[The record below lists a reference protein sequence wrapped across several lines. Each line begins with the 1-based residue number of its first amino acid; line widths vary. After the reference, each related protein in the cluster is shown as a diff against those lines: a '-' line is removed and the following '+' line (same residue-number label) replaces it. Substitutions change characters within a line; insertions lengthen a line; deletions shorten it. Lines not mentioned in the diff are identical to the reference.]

1 MIVYTSRWVLP
12 ISRPSIEDGAV
23 GVERGRIAYV
33 GPAGEAP
40 PAERIDLGD
49 SALMPGLVNT
59 HSHLELT
66 AMRGWLEDLPFR
78 KWIIRLTRARQE
90 IMSPERLLAS
100 ARLGIAEGLLAG
112 ITTYADTS
120 ESGVVHRAMRE
131 MGVRGVMYLEVFGP
145 QPAQARPALE
155 ALARQ
160 IAVLRS
166 DDTTLVRVGISP
178 HAPYSVSDELFA
190 GAAEMAIAEQL
201 PIAVHAAESDAEQR
215 LVTEAEGDFADA
227 LRARGI
233 GVAARGASTIAL
245 LDRTGVLR
253 ARPLLIHC
261 VRASRDDIRRIADH
275 ECGVAHCP
283 ASNAKLGHGV
293 ADLAGLLDAKVA
305 VGLGSDSVASN
316 NRMDLIDE
324 ARLAILL
331 GRAVGRRWDS
341 FSSALGLAL
350 ATTGGARA
358 LGLQGE
364 VGALDVGKAA
374 DLAAFPLDGL
384 HAQPVQDPESALL
397 FATSGRGATL
407 VTVAGEEL
415 VRNGQLVQSP
425 AADLG
430 VMRQAAAD
438 LRRFATEGS

>member
-1 MIVYTSRWVLP
+1 M
-12 ISRPSIEDGAV
+12 
-23 GVERGRIAYV
+23 
-33 GPAGEAP
+33 
-40 PAERIDLGD
+40 
-49 SALMPGLVNT
+49 
-59 HSHLELT
+59 
-66 AMRGWLEDLPFR
+66 
-78 KWIIRLTRARQE
+78 
-90 IMSPERLLAS
+90 
-100 ARLGIAEGLLAG
+100 
-112 ITTYADTS
+112 
-120 ESGVVHRAMRE
+120 
-131 MGVRGVMYLEVFGP
+131 
-145 QPAQARPALE
+145 
-155 ALARQ
+155 
-160 IAVLRS
+160 
-166 DDTTLVRVGISP
+166 
-178 HAPYSVSDELFA
+178 
-190 GAAEMAIAEQL
+190 
-201 PIAVHAAESDAEQR
+201 
-215 LVTEAEGDFADA
+215 
-227 LRARGI
+227 
-233 GVAARGASTIAL
+233 
-245 LDRTGVLR
+245 
-253 ARPLLIHC
+253 
-261 VRASRDDIRRIADH
+261 
-275 ECGVAHCP
+275 AHCP

-324 ARLAILL
+324 ARFAILL

>member
-12 ISRPSIEDGAV
+12 ISRPSIEYGAV
-23 GVERGRIAYV
+23 GVERDRIAYV
-33 GPAGEAP
+33 GPVSEAP
-40 PAERIDLGD
+40 EAERIDLGEC
-49 SALMPGLVNT
+49 ALMPGLVNT

-78 KWIIRLTRARQE
+78 KWVIRLTKARQE

-120 ESGVVHRAMRE
+120 ESGAVHQAMRE
-131 MGVRGVMYLEVFGP
+131 MGVRGLMYLEVFGP
-145 QPAQARPALE
+145 QPSQSRPALQ
-155 ALARQ
+155 ALGHRVA
-160 IAVLRS
+160 ALRS
-166 DDTTLVRVGISP
+166 ADTTLVRCGISP

-201 PIAVHAAESDAEQR
+201 PIAVHAAESDAEHR

-233 GVAARGASTIAL
+233 DVAARGVSTIAL

-261 VRASRDDIRRIADH
+261 VRAGRDDIRRIADNG
-275 ECGVAHCP
+275 CAVAHCP
-283 ASNAKLGHGV
+283 ASNAKLGHGI

-305 VGLGSDSVASN
+305 VGIGSDSVASN
-316 NRMDLIDE
+316 NRMDLLDE
-324 ARLAILL
+324 ARLAVLL
-331 GRAVGRRWDS
+331 ARAVGRRWDS
-341 FSSALGLAL
+341 FSAALGLEL
-350 ATTGGARA
+350 ATIGGARA
-358 LGLQGE
+358 LGLQAEIGE
-364 VGALDVGKAA
+364 LDVGKAA

-407 VTVAGEEL
+407 VTVAGREL
-415 VRNGQLVQSP
+415 VRNGLLLYP
-425 AADLG
+425 TAADLS
-430 VMRQAAAD
+430 VMRQAATE
-438 LRRFATEGS
+438 LRRFAAEGA

>member
-1 MIVYTSRWVLP
+1 MIVYTARWVLP
-12 ISRPSIEDGAV
+12 ISRPSIEYGAV
-23 GVERGRIAYV
+23 GVDRGRIAYV

-40 PAERIDLGD
+40 ASEQIDLGD

-78 KWIIRLTRARQE
+78 KWIIRLTKARQE

-100 ARLGIAEGLLAG
+100 ARLGIAEGLMAG
-112 ITTYADTS
+112 ITTYADTC
-120 ESGVVHRAMRE
+120 ESGVAHQAMRE

-145 QPAQARPALE
+145 QPAQSRLALD
-155 ALARQ
+155 ALAQR
-160 IAVLRS
+160 ISSLRS
-166 DDTTLVRVGISP
+166 ADTTLVRSGISP

-201 PIAVHAAESDAEQR
+201 PIAVHAAESDAEHR

-233 GVAARGASTIAL
+233 GVAPRGASTIAL

-275 ECGVAHCP
+275 ECAVAHCP
-283 ASNAKLGHGV
+283 ASNAKLGHGI
-293 ADLAGLLDAKVA
+293 ADLAGLLQAKVA

-324 ARLAILL
+324 ARLAVLL
-331 GRAVGRRWDS
+331 ARAVGRRWDS
-341 FSSALGLAL
+341 FSSELGLEL
-350 ATTGGARA
+350 ATIGGARA
-358 LGLQGE
+358 LGLQAD
-364 VGALDVGKAA
+364 VGTLEIGKAA

-397 FATSGRGATL
+397 FATTGRGATF
-407 VTVAGEEL
+407 VTVAGQEL
-415 VRNGQLVQSP
+415 VRNGQLAHST
-425 AADLG
+425 AADQG

-438 LRRFATEGS
+438 LRRFAAEGS